1 MQQERIS
8 FSLGGM
14 AADSPNPLWTW
25 MIGKIT
31 SCTLL
36 KVSYSLNYIVIR
48 ECTYRTEG
56 TTSYNEVQR
65 EMREMKNQL
74 AELKQMMRVSF
85 DLQMDIQRSIRQ
97 EVSAALSMVLG
108 SPSQTS
114 TSLQSHAAAGVSIPN
129 PCPIPTLSE

>member
-1 MQQERIS
+1 MS
-8 FSLGGM
+8 
-14 AADSPNPLWTW
+14 
-25 MIGKIT
+25 
-31 SCTLL
+31 
-36 KVSYSLNYIVIR
+36 
-48 ECTYRTEG
+48 YRTEG